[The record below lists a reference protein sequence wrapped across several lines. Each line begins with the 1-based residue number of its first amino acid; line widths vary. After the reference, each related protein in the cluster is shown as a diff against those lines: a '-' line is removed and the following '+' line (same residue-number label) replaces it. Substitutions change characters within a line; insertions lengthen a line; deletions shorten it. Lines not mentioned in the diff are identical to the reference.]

1 MLNNF
6 FNFQKLYK
14 LGWEEAL
21 KKGYDLPVDAISVQL
36 AKASRDI
43 ASDVSIV
50 WLLWGYTVI
59 WIQYLNAGND
69 FHR

>member
-1 MLNNF
+1 MLQNF
-6 FNFQKLYK
+6 FNFQKHYK

-43 ASDVSIV
+43 ASDVSTSLTFIR
-50 WLLWGYTVI
+50 I
-59 WIQYLNAGND
+59 HFCLNQVP
-69 FHR
+69 

>member
-36 AKASRDI
+36 AKVSRDN

-50 WLLWGYTVI
+50 WPLPGCTAV
-59 WIQYLNAGND
+59 WIHCLTAGND
-69 FHR
+69 FYR